1 LRDWQQPSS
10 STRASGSDARALG
23 APVELNDTDVATA
36 WAAGML
42 LMRRL
47 IAIPAGSV
55 AHEHI

>member
-1 LRDWQQPSS
+1 VL
-10 STRASGSDARALG
+10 T
-23 APVELNDTDVATA
+23 TA